1 MSTTKTTK
9 TEKIK
14 PELLPADLG
23 GGNIEF
29 LKRGA
34 YAKRTAENQAILLKV
49 EVTKDTITGML
60 EALDKGKTELPSDNP
75 EEYHKIFEIVKT
87 DYESAVEKVEQD
99 LKDAAEKEA
108 AEAKAKAD
116 KEKADKDLFLAVK
129 DKTADIGDLS
139 ELFETGTMDR
149 CVAKPGTT
157 DEQLLKAFNSG
168 LQMESFSGW
177 MLGDLGAELEKRGK
191 TSVVSE
197 LIEASGKSYSHIRG
211 LIKTAMTFPP
221 ADRVAGVASTIYRE
235 LANAKFTKEQEGA
248 KKKVLEGI
256 KKGEFTV
263 QTVREA
269 VKTAQGKEAPPEKK
283 SPEEDEKFVFI
294 IVDPQADDI
303 KKNLVQTCV
312 GFPKGLF
319 ENGTIVINPKNQK
332 QFLGLKFKGE
342 ARWSDLES
350 YAPPKSPTQQIAE
363 EVKKKVNRKK

>member
-1 MSTTKTTK
+1 MKTNTK
-9 TEKIK
+9 EKIK

-49 EVTKDTITGML
+49 EVTKDTVTGML
-60 EALDKGKTELPSDNP
+60 EALDKGKMELPSDNP
-75 EEYHKIFEIVKT
+75 EEYHKIFEIVKV
-87 DYESAVEKVEQD
+87 DYEAGVEKVEKD
-99 LKDAAEKEA
+99 LQEAADKVAKEA
-108 AEAKAKAD
+108 QEKAD

-149 CVAKPGTT
+149 CVARPGTT

-191 TSVVSE
+191 TSVVAE
-197 LIEASGKSYSHIRG
+197 LVEASGKSYPHIRG
-211 LIKTAMTFPP
+211 LIKTAQTFPP

-256 KKGEFTV
+256 KKGEYTV

-269 VKTAQGKEAPPEKK
+269 VKTAQGKEAPEKK
-283 SPEEDEKFVFI
+283 APEEDEKFVFI

-312 GFPKGLF
+312 GFPKDLF
-319 ENGTIVINPKNQK
+319 GNGVVVINPKTQK
-332 QFLGLKFKGE
+332 QFVGFKVKGE
-342 ARWSDLES
+342 NRWVALEE
-350 YAPPKSPTQQIAE
+350 YTPAKSPAQQIAE
-363 EVKKKVNRKK
+363 AVKTKGKGNKK